1 MGAGSSIPEIPG
13 GGSEGYHVLRVQPNS
28 PGEKAGLEPFFDF
41 IVMIGNTRLDRD
53 DERLKEI
60 LKTNVEKPVKLLV
73 FSSKTI
79 SVREVLLTPST
90 LWGGQGLL
98 GVSIRFCTFETA
110 HENVWH
116 ILDVENG
123 SPAHL
128 AGLRAFSDYIIGADS
143 ISLAEQDD
151 LFSLVEAHDG
161 RPLKLFV
168 YNCDTDSCRDVVVTP
183 NSAWG
188 GHGLLGC
195 GIGYGYLHRIPTSMH
210 EHAVEA
216 SKIPTKVVAE
226 EAAPPN
232 LQQSQQEQVQPQNQN
247 QPSNPVNNLPN
258 IGNLSMSGLSP
269 GLQNMASQNIY
280 SGMNFQSS
288 GLPTS
293 SISGLPTS
301 MSSGL
306 PTSTFSSSLTSTNF
320 GLPTSSTGNATMMN
334 LPELN
339 LNLPQIPGL
348 PPLNLPSLDSYN
360 KTLPSS
366 TGAAGDQSTPSTTMQ
381 SSIAGLNLPN
391 FNLPPLNLPSLN
403 STPGTSGSAG
413 LNELYNIP
421 GLPPLNLPS
430 LSTTTAVPSTTNTE
444 SQ

>member
-168 YNCDTDSCRDVVVTP
+168 YSVT
-183 NSAWG
+183 N
-188 GHGLLGC
+188 
-195 GIGYGYLHRIPTSMH
+195 
-210 EHAVEA
+210 
-216 SKIPTKVVAE
+216 
-226 EAAPPN
+226 
-232 LQQSQQEQVQPQNQN
+232 
-247 QPSNPVNNLPN
+247 
-258 IGNLSMSGLSP
+258 
-269 GLQNMASQNIY
+269 
-280 SGMNFQSS
+280 
-288 GLPTS
+288 
-293 SISGLPTS
+293 
-301 MSSGL
+301 
-306 PTSTFSSSLTSTNF
+306 
-320 GLPTSSTGNATMMN
+320 
-334 LPELN
+334 
-339 LNLPQIPGL
+339 
-348 PPLNLPSLDSYN
+348 
-360 KTLPSS
+360 
-366 TGAAGDQSTPSTTMQ
+366 
-381 SSIAGLNLPN
+381 
-391 FNLPPLNLPSLN
+391 
-403 STPGTSGSAG
+403 
-413 LNELYNIP
+413 
-421 GLPPLNLPS
+421 
-430 LSTTTAVPSTTNTE
+430 
-444 SQ
+444 